1 MGSWLDYFREKSA
14 GEVQGNLLGP
24 PETSDIVI
32 DHTSPSQKLAYQ
44 RLQDLVKSRGGN
56 QSTHA
61 TVNADCIKYLLGVVP
76 NELYDALGVPRSKR
90 EQLPTEAQEVL
101 MVGNLAAFYAIL
113 EADAQGHD
121 PIIKASRRGF
131 TRARKIFPWN
141 QE

>member
-1 MGSWLDYFREKSA
+1 MGNWLDYFRAKSS
-14 GEVQGNLLGP
+14 GDVQGSLLGP
-24 PETSDIVI
+24 TEGSDIVI

-44 RLQDLVKSRGGN
+44 RLRDLIKERGGN

-61 TVNADCIKYLLGVVP
+61 IVNADCIKYLLGVVP
-76 NELYDALGVPRSKR
+76 NELYDALGVPQSKR
-90 EQLPTEAQEVL
+90 ERLPTEAQEVL

-113 EADAQGHD
+113 EDDAQGHE

-131 TRARKIFPWN
+131 TRARKLFPWN